1 MPKKTQKSGP
11 HRKII
16 SCRLIGKN
24 SVEVI
29 AELEIGAVIY
39 VESKHLSI
47 TDIFVDEEKPREKDK
62 KAALTIYY
70 ADEGEELWNIAKK
83 YCTSVEKIQNENEI
97 DTDVDKLQGRN
108 MLFIPM

>member
-1 MPKKTQKSGP
+1 M
-11 HRKII
+11 
-16 SCRLIGKN
+16 N
-24 SVEVI
+24 
-29 AELEIGAVIY
+29 
-39 VESKHLSI
+39 
-47 TDIFVDEEKPREKDK
+47 K

>member
-1 MPKKTQKSGP
+1 M
-11 HRKII
+11 KIKDM
-16 SCRLIGKN
+16 LN
-24 SVEVI
+24 
-29 AELEIGAVIY
+29 
-39 VESKHLSI
+39 
-47 TDIFVDEEKPREKDK
+47 EEKPREKDK